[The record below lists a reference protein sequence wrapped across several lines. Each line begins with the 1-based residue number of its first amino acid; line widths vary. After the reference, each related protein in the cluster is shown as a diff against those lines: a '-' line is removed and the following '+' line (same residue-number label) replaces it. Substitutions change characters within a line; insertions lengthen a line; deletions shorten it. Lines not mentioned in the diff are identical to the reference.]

1 MIVLT
6 RPICDRCGEGEGRS
20 YRRRRGSTG
29 WMFANKGT
37 PYAVVTRAIFA
48 SRRLVSYVLI
58 TTRFAR
64 RATQHEFVRGDRA
77 RAARCARRRPS
88 LGGISPR
95 SRTQLDRDV

>member
-1 MIVLT
+1 MDVH
-6 RPICDRCGEGEGRS
+6 E
-20 YRRRRGSTG
+20 Y
-29 WMFANKGT
+29 KGT

-64 RATQHEFVRGDRA
+64 RDSANLYAGVTRRRALARA
-77 RAARCARRRPS
+77 REARRRPCS

-95 SRTQLDRDV
+95 SRTLLDRDV